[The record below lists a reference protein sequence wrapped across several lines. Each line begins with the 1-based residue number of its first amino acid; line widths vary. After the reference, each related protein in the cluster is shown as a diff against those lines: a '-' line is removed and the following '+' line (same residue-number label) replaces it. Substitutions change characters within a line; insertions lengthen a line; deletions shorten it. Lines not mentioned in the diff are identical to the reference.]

1 VSSIHL
7 CIRGRSVYE
16 NDNYKETCSLCKD
29 LWNESDDALGFQCK
43 LKGFR
48 GIRCLQIATESR
60 LYGFINF
67 FLNDADAFVLYEPY
81 IRNIANLIALTMES
95 KRQRNLLETLNRQL
109 QEDITEHK
117 RIEEALK
124 KEKEFVENLIQTAQV
139 IVLVLDTKGRI
150 VQFNPYMENISG
162 YHLNEVQGK
171 DWFDTFL
178 LEVDRKRI
186 RELFSK
192 ATDDIKTKGNVNP
205 IVTKDGREREIE
217 WFDKTLKDS
226 NGQTIGLLAIG
237 QDITERKQAR
247 AEREKLICE
256 LQEAL
261 KNVKTLSSLLPIC
274 MSCKKIRDDKGYWN
288 QIEEYITEHTDT
300 LFSHGVCP
308 DCLKKMYSD
317 FDKEDK

>member
-1 VSSIHL
+1 
-7 CIRGRSVYE
+7 
-16 NDNYKETCSLCKD
+16 
-29 LWNESDDALGFQCK
+29 
-43 LKGFR
+43 
-48 GIRCLQIATESR
+48 
-60 LYGFINF
+60 
-67 FLNDADAFVLYEPY
+67 
-81 IRNIANLIALTMES
+81 MES

-139 IVLVLDTKGRI
+139 IVLVSDTKGRI

>member
-1 VSSIHL
+1 
-7 CIRGRSVYE
+7 
-16 NDNYKETCSLCKD
+16 
-29 LWNESDDALGFQCK
+29 
-43 LKGFR
+43 
-48 GIRCLQIATESR
+48 
-60 LYGFINF
+60 
-67 FLNDADAFVLYEPY
+67 
-81 IRNIANLIALTMES
+81 MES